1 MPGSW
6 RWGIILS
13 ILIIVLI
20 AQGGSANRGW
30 SASFGDEIHSAQ
42 AGGGSVYL
50 IIEQDSEMYLSRVDN
65 GSQIWRSPLPWGTP
79 PVIPAVSGSIVICA
93 FGSGTAGINIT
104 DGSLMW
110 NISVELADDP
120 AADGGMMF
128 LSNGT
133 RLMAHDTGP
142 QHGELWN
149 ASIVGE
155 LMFIVP
161 TDDVIMLG
169 HDDGTVSILNRTD
182 GSTEW
187 VVSPE
192 GVDLG
197 RPFLDGDILYLV
209 SGNSTT
215 GNLNAINVDGYYIE
229 WTSDVGPTSAAP
241 FAFDGVTVVTEDG
254 TVRSFDDNG
263 TEVRT
268 DPTGLEVDR
277 TMEYDGD
284 IYALSP
290 SGNLT
295 KVEVVNGTAVPGWNL
310 SITEG
315 LLPIG
320 EIGGLVHMYTR
331 DGRIVAIDDAPMQD
345 PYLVPGSLFLEHDPP
360 LEGYEDTVILT
371 AGNRGTAASRI
382 EVILRLD
389 GEVLANRIIMLEP
402 GEIASIEFVW
412 EPEAGEATLTVTLD
426 VDGDEI
432 SYEHDEL
439 EITTNV
445 TPTADEDDVDMLTT
459 IFVGLIILWGLLIGI
474 AIFARKYIHRKRSIG
489 GKGEAEE
496 DKNKGPG

>member
-6 RWGIILS
+6 RWGILLS
-13 ILIIVLI
+13 ILIIVLV
-20 AQGGSANRGW
+20 ARGGSANRGW

-42 AGGGSVYL
+42 AAGGSVYL
-50 IIEQDSEMYLSRVDN
+50 VIEQDSEMYLSRVDN
-65 GSQIWRSPLPWGTP
+65 GSQIWRSSLPEGTP
-79 PVIPAVSGSIVICA
+79 PVTPAVSGSIVICA

-120 AADGGMMF
+120 VADGGMMF

-133 RLMAHDTGP
+133 RLVARDTGP
-142 QHGELWN
+142 QHGERWN

-169 HDDGTVSILNRTD
+169 HDDGTVSFLNRTD
-182 GSTEW
+182 GSLEW
-187 VVSPE
+187 VLTPE

-215 GNLNAINVDGYYIE
+215 GNLNAINIDGYFE
-229 WTSDVGPTSAAP
+229 WTRDIGPTSAAP
-241 FAFDGVTVVTEDG
+241 FALGGVTVVTEDG
-254 TVRSFDDNG
+254 AVLTFDDNG

-268 DPTGLEVDR
+268 DPTGLDVGR
-277 TMEYDGD
+277 AMEYDGD

-295 KVEVVNGTAVPGWNL
+295 KVEFVNGTAVPGWNL
-310 SITEG
+310 SITQS

-360 LEGYEDTVILT
+360 LEGYEVEVVLA

-389 GEVLANRIIMLEP
+389 GEFLADRAIMLEP

-412 EPEAGEATLTVTLD
+412 EPEAGEAVLSVGMD
-426 VDGDEI
+426 VVGDEA
-432 SYEHDEL
+432 SYGDDEL
-439 EITTNV
+439 EITTDV
-445 TPTADEDDVDMLTT
+445 TPTAEEDDADTLTM
-459 IFVGLIILWGLLIGI
+459 IFIGLIILWGLLIGI
-474 AIFARKYIHRKRSIG
+474 AILVRKYIHRKKGFG